1 MSNETDAAKAAPSS
15 TETHHGLSDRFVTFA
30 ALGLLAAIC
39 VICWWLA
46 TRAAVPGALGAPLG

>member
-1 MSNETDAAKAAPSS
+1 MSNESDASKADSASA
-15 TETHHGLSDRFVTFA
+15 ETNRGLSDRFVTFVA
-30 ALGLLAAIC
+30 VGLLAAIC

>member
-1 MSNETDAAKAAPSS
+1 MSHETDAAKAAPAL
-15 TETHHGLSDRFVTFA
+15 TDPPHGLSDRFVTFA
-30 ALGLLAAIC
+30 AVSLFAAIC